1 MSMTKNATES
11 MTKPTDA
18 IVERRRSAWLG
29 IATGLAA
36 GFAIGLLTAKSFP
49 HSANAPLPVHATTQ
63 DQIAAE
69 PVTFPIVPSPVIE
82 PHPVFFYGTGDGNG
96 SYLPNQ

>member
-1 MSMTKNATES
+1 M
-11 MTKPTDA
+11 
-18 IVERRRSAWLG
+18 RSLNDVAQR
-29 IATGLAA
+29 GLA
-36 GFAIGLLTAKSFP
+36 
-49 HSANAPLPVHATTQ
+49 VHATTQ

-69 PVTFPIVPSPVIE
+69 PVTLPILPSPVIE